1 MKSIEKFSIMKQ
13 GRPGDAAAA
22 GARDRRP
29 LCTADGVLFLLA
41 ARERD
46 GLGAPTKVEV
56 VEAAR
61 ALGAAFEQGPPRSAA
76 SPRRTLAN
84 NVHVHL
90 RQLQR
95 VERVKVRTYAATGT
109 RAAGGGGSR
118 YTRRMQARA
127 DGGGRG
133 GKL

>member
-1 MKSIEKFSIMKQ
+1 MRHDLNPLEEIEMEKKRTWQ
-13 GRPGDAAAA
+13 
-22 GARDRRP
+22 
-29 LCTADGVLFLLA
+29 
-41 ARERD
+41 
-46 GLGAPTKVEV
+46 
-56 VEAAR
+56 
-61 ALGAAFEQGPPRSAA
+61 PRSAA